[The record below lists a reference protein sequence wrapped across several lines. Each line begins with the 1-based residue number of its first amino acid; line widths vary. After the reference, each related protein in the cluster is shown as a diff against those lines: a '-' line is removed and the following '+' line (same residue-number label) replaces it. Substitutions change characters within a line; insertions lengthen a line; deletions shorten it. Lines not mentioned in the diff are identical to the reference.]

1 MKLYPKISLEPV
13 DPDHFTGDV
22 LAGIVL
28 EANQDEGLRVYRVTF
43 PPGGRTAWH
52 LHTGVQLLFVEEGKG
67 LVQKEGEAVLE
78 IGPGDAIHI
87 APGEKHWHGACPE
100 ESMSHLAVNIGGPAE
115 WMEKVSEEE
124 YTRSS
129 RTP

>member
-1 MKLYPKISLEPV
+1 MKLHPKISLEPV
-13 DPDHFTGDV
+13 DPDHFTGEV

-52 LHTGVQLLFVEEGKG
+52 HHAGVQLLFVEKGSG

-78 IGPGDAIHI
+78 IGPGDAVHI
-87 APGEKHWHGACPE
+87 AAGEKHWHGACQD
-100 ESMSHLAVNIGGPAE
+100 ESMSHLAVNLGGSAA
-115 WMEKVSEEE
+115 WMEKVTEEE
-124 YTRSS
+124 YARS
-129 RTP
+129 PQAG

>member
-1 MKLYPKISLEPV
+1 MKLFQKTPLQPV

-28 EANQDEGLRVYRVTF
+28 EANQDDGVRVYKVTF

-52 LHTGVQLLFVEEGKG
+52 LHTGVQLLFVEEGRG
-67 LVQKEGEAVLE
+67 LVQKEGQAVLE
-78 IGPGDAIHI
+78 IGPGDAVHI

-100 ESMSHLAVNIGGPAE
+100 ESMSHLAVNLGGSAE
-115 WMEKVSEEE
+115 WMEKVTEEE
-124 YTRSS
+124 YPRSS
-129 RTP
+129 QTG

>member
-1 MKLYPKISLEPV
+1 MKLYPKISLEPA
-13 DPDHFTGDV
+13 DPEHFTGDV

-67 LVQKEGEAVLE
+67 LVQKEGEALLE
-78 IGPGDAIHI
+78 IGPGDAVHI
-87 APGEKHWHGACPE
+87 AAGEKHWHGACPE
-100 ESMSHLAVNIGGPAE
+100 ESMSHLAVNLEGSAE
-115 WMEKVSEEE
+115 WMEKVTEEE
-124 YTRSS
+124 YRQSS
-129 RTP
+129 QS